1 MSKVPLF
8 LIPIIIW
15 WCIQFMKLVIDLCV
29 QKKLSWK
36 SIWTSWWFPST
47 HAWITASVTTL
58 MLLHYGIESAEFA
71 MSFCFSF
78 LFWYDAVN
86 VRYEAG
92 QHASYINKISE
103 ELDDIFDLWWKMV
116 LLKERLWHTF
126 IEVMWWIMIWATFT
140 IIRYQLFFLGV

>member
-1 MSKVPLF
+1 MVWW
-8 LIPIIIW
+8 LI
-15 WCIQFMKLVIDLCV
+15 QLMKLLIDLCV
-29 QKKLSWK
+29 QKRLTRK
-36 SIWTSWWFPST
+36 SIRTSWGFPST

-58 MLLHYGIESAEFA
+58 MLMLYGFESAEFA
-71 MSFCFSF
+71 ICFCFSF

-103 ELDDIFDLWWKMV
+103 ELDDIFDLWGKMV

-126 IEVMWWIMIWATFT
+126 IEVMWGIMIGITFT
-140 IIRYQLFFLGV
+140 LVYYQLVFLGR

>member
-1 MSKVPLF
+1 M
-8 LIPIIIW
+8 
-15 WCIQFMKLVIDLCV
+15 
-29 QKKLSWK
+29 
-36 SIWTSWWFPST
+36 
-47 HAWITASVTTL
+47 L
-58 MLLHYGIESAEFA
+58 MMYGFESPEFA
-71 MSFCFSF
+71 ISFCFSF

-126 IEVMWWIMIWATFT
+126 IEVMWWIMIGVTFT
-140 IIRYQLFFLGV
+140 LVYYQFIVLGSR

>member
-1 MSKVPLF
+1 MLDIPFF
-8 LIPIIIW
+8 LIPIMVW
-15 WCIQFMKLVIDLCV
+15 WLIQLMKLLIDLCV
-29 QKKLSWK
+29 QKRLTRK
-36 SIWTSWWFPST
+36 SIRTSWGFPST

-58 MLLHYGIESAEFA
+58 MLMLYGFESAEFA
-71 MSFCFSF
+71 ICFCFSF

-103 ELDDIFDLWWKMV
+103 ELDDIFDLWGKMV

-126 IEVMWWIMIWATFT
+126 IEVMWGIMIGITFT
-140 IIRYQLFFLGV
+140 LVYYQLVFLGR